1 MKFDEYL
8 NSKGK
13 VEEKPVVKLDGDCID
28 PATMPNTPPSGGN
41 PYSAKSAKA
50 KKSDKGLA
58 HEGDDELKYEPKV
71 ETGKCKAPAKL
82 PTVEHVALVSK
93 VTSAALQ
100 NPLVIESLVRQLKN
114 HGLLGAIVAET
125 LNHKETF
132 KHLSEVMAHESYGPD
147 LCTKLVRAMNEE
159 VAAPFSDQLDSED
172 EEDPNDLETDDMND
186 EDMGDDDMQGD
197 MGDEDMGDEDMGDED
212 MGDDMNGDIHT
223 EVEPEGVNPMD
234 IDDEMGPAVQ
244 NFQKALMKAYMRRMM
259 GKL

>member
-1 MKFDEYL
+1 MTIMKFDEYL

-41 PYSAKSAKA
+41 PYFAKSAKA

-58 HEGDDELKYEPKV
+58 HEGDNELKYEPKT
-71 ETGKCKAPAKL
+71 ETGKCKTPAKL
-82 PTVEHVALVSK
+82 PTVEHIALVSK

-114 HGLLGAIVAET
+114 HGLLGVIVAET

-159 VAAPFSDQLDSED
+159 VAAPFSDQLDSTDGMGDED
-172 EEDPNDLETDDMND
+172 DDEYDNEDDDMQG
-186 EDMGDDDMQGD
+186 EMGDDDMQG
-197 MGDEDMGDEDMGDED
+197 E